1 MRLWGDNPLHVASPS
16 KLRGDEGTRGTWQ
29 PLSNLSF
36 HDLEN
41 VAFINTYLQTTF
53 PAMHLS
59 FPPYLHARLLPVYS
73 DMALALVI
81 AIHSSSLPF
90 HCYLHAPGDCVLN
103 VLWSQLSITIQVFSG
118 IEGYP
123 ESMLWGI
130 ISTAFNIG
138 TAQISRGTEEVP
150 WFNALGSFHTF
161 EQWCSSVSRSIEG
174 YPGFVVIDSIL
185 KEKHENLIICGLLSH
200 LHTFQ

>member
-1 MRLWGDNPLHVASPS
+1 MRLRGDNPLHVTSPS

-73 DMALALVI
+73 DMALALVT
-81 AIHSSSLPF
+81 AIHLSSLPF
-90 HCYLHAPGDCVLN
+90 HCYMHAPGDCVLN
-103 VLWSQLSITIQVFSG
+103 VLGFQLSITSFQRYWRVSRSQCFG
-118 IEGYP
+118 
-123 ESMLWGI
+123 GI

-138 TAQISRGTEEVP
+138 TAQISRGTEGV
-150 WFNALGSFHTF
+150 
-161 EQWCSSVSRSIEG
+161 
-174 YPGFVVIDSIL
+174 PGFLMLWGLSTPLNNGAGQFPEVL
-185 KEKHENLIICGLLSH
+185 KGIQDLWL
-200 LHTFQ
+200 